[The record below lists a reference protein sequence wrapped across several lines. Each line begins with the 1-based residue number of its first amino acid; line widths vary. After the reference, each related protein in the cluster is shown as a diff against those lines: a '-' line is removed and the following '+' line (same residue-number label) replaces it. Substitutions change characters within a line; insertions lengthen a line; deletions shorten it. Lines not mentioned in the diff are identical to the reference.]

1 MMTVTFEG
9 SAAEVLSEMQVFLK
23 NSVTPKGSTVEVT
36 PEKVTLACTAA
47 PQISKVKIPDSAPK
61 AAKSPAVPV
70 QPPTAPVQLPTVP
83 VQLPTVPV
91 APAKEYTQAE
101 ILAACGPLMDA
112 GKVPELTQITQEF
125 GVASM
130 MEIPQEKYGELAV
143 KLRAMGAKL

>member
-1 MMTVTFEG
+1 MTVTFEG

-47 PQISKVKIPDSAPK
+47 PQISKIKIPDSAPK

-70 QPPTAPVQLPTVP
+70 QPPTVP
-83 VQLPTVPV
+83 VQAPTVPV

-112 GKVPELTQITQEF
+112 GKVPELTQIIQEF

-143 KLRAMGAKL
+143 KLRALGAKL

>member
-1 MMTVTFEG
+1 MTVTFEG
-9 SAAEVLSEMQVFLK
+9 SVAEVLSEMQVFLK

-70 QPPTAPVQLPTVP
+70 QPPT
-83 VQLPTVPV
+83 VPV

-112 GKVPELTQITQEF
+112 GKVPELTQIIQEF

-143 KLRAMGAKL
+143 KLRALGAKL

>member
-1 MMTVTFEG
+1 MTVTFEG

-23 NSVTPKGSTVEVT
+23 NAATPKGSTVEVT
-36 PEKVTLACTAA
+36 PEKVTIASTAA
-47 PQISKVKIPDSAPK
+47 PQISKVKMPDSAPK
-61 AAKSPAVPV
+61 VAKSPAVPI
-70 QPPTAPVQLPTVP
+70 QPPTVP
-83 VQLPTVPV
+83 IQPPTVPV

-112 GKVPELTQITQEF
+112 GKVPELTQIIQEF

-143 KLRAMGAKL
+143 KLRALGAKL

>member
-47 PQISKVKIPDSAPK
+47 PQISKIKIPDSAPK

-70 QPPTAPVQLPTVP
+70 QP
-83 VQLPTVPV
+83 PTVPV

-112 GKVPELTQITQEF
+112 GKVPELTQIIQEF

>member
-1 MMTVTFEG
+1 MTVTFEG

-23 NSVTPKGSTVEVT
+23 NSVTPKGSTGEVT

-70 QPPTAPVQLPTVP
+70 QPPT
-83 VQLPTVPV
+83 VPV

-112 GKVPELTQITQEF
+112 GKVPELTQIIQEF

-143 KLRAMGAKL
+143 KLRALGAKL

>member
-83 VQLPTVPV
+83 VQPPTAPV

-112 GKVPELTQITQEF
+112 GKVPELTQIIQEF

>member
-1 MMTVTFEG
+1 MITVTFEG

-61 AAKSPAVPV
+61 AAKAAKSPA
-70 QPPTAPVQLPTVP
+70 
-83 VQLPTVPV
+83 VPV

-112 GKVPELTQITQEF
+112 GKVPELTQIIQEF

-143 KLRAMGAKL
+143 KLRALGAKL

>member
-23 NSVTPKGSTVEVT
+23 NTAAPKGSTVEVT
-36 PEKVTLACTAA
+36 PEKVTIASTAA
-47 PQISKVKIPDSAPK
+47 PQISKVKILDSAPK

-70 QPPTAPVQLPTVP
+70 QAPTVP
-83 VQLPTVPV
+83 VQSPTVPV

-112 GKVPELTQITQEF
+112 GKVPELTQIIQEF

-143 KLRAMGAKL
+143 KLRALGAKL

>member
-1 MMTVTFEG
+1 MTVTFEG

-23 NSVTPKGSTVEVT
+23 NTAAPKGSTVEVT
-36 PEKVTLACTAA
+36 PEKVTIASTAA
-47 PQISKVKIPDSAPK
+47 PQISKVKILDSAPK

-70 QPPTAPVQLPTVP
+70 QAPTVP
-83 VQLPTVPV
+83 VQSPTVPV

-112 GKVPELTQITQEF
+112 GKVPELTQIIQEF

>member
-1 MMTVTFEG
+1 MTVTFEG

-36 PEKVTLACTAA
+36 PEKVTLACTVA

-61 AAKSPAVPV
+61 VAKSPAVPV
-70 QPPTAPVQLPTVP
+70 QP
-83 VQLPTVPV
+83 PTVPV

-112 GKVPELTQITQEF
+112 GKVPELTQIIQEF

-130 MEIPQEKYGELAV
+130 MEIPQEKYGELAA

>member
-23 NSVTPKGSTVEVT
+23 NSVTSKGSTVEAT
-36 PEKVTLACTAA
+36 PEKVTLASTAA
-47 PQISKVKIPDSAPK
+47 PQISKVKIPDLAPK
-61 AAKSPAVPV
+61 AAKSPAAPV
-70 QPPTAPVQLPTVP
+70 QPPTAPVQA
-83 VQLPTVPV
+83 PTVPV

-112 GKVPELTQITQEF
+112 GKVPELTQIIQEF

-143 KLRAMGAKL
+143 KLRALGAKL

>member
-23 NSVTPKGSTVEVT
+23 NSVTPKGSTVDVT

-47 PQISKVKIPDSAPK
+47 PQISKVKIPDSALK

-70 QPPTAPVQLPTVP
+70 QPPTVP
-83 VQLPTVPV
+83 VQAPTVPV

-112 GKVPELTQITQEF
+112 GKVPELTQIIQEF

-143 KLRAMGAKL
+143 KLRALGAKL

>member
-1 MMTVTFEG
+1 MTVTFEG

-23 NSVTPKGSTVEVT
+23 NSVTPKGSTVDVT

-47 PQISKVKIPDSAPK
+47 PQISKVKIPDSALK

-70 QPPTAPVQLPTVP
+70 QAPTVP
-83 VQLPTVPV
+83 VQAPTVPV

-112 GKVPELTQITQEF
+112 GKVPELTQIIQEF

-143 KLRAMGAKL
+143 KLRALGAKI

>member
-1 MMTVTFEG
+1 MTVTFEG

-47 PQISKVKIPDSAPK
+47 PQISKAKIPDSAPK

-70 QPPTAPVQLPTVP
+70 QPPT
-83 VQLPTVPV
+83 VPV
-91 APAKEYTQAE
+91 APAKGYTQAE

-112 GKVPELTQITQEF
+112 GKVPELTQIIQEF

-143 KLRAMGAKL
+143 KLRALGAKL

>member
-1 MMTVTFEG
+1 MTVTFEG

-23 NSVTPKGSTVEVT
+23 NAATPKGSTVEVT
-36 PEKVTLACTAA
+36 PEKVTIASTAA
-47 PQISKVKIPDSAPK
+47 PQISKVKMPDSAPK
-61 AAKSPAVPV
+61 AAKSPAVPI
-70 QPPTAPVQLPTVP
+70 QPPTVP
-83 VQLPTVPV
+83 IQPQTVPV

-112 GKVPELTQITQEF
+112 GKVPELTQIIQEF

-143 KLRAMGAKL
+143 KLRALGAKL

>member
-1 MMTVTFEG
+1 MTVTFEG

-47 PQISKVKIPDSAPK
+47 PQISKIKIPDSAPK

-70 QPPTAPVQLPTVP
+70 QPPTVP
-83 VQLPTVPV
+83 VQPPTVPV

-112 GKVPELTQITQEF
+112 GKVPELTQIIQEF

>member
-1 MMTVTFEG
+1 MTVTFEG

-61 AAKSPAVPV
+61 AAKFPTVPV
-70 QPPTAPVQLPTVP
+70 QPPTVP

-112 GKVPELTQITQEF
+112 GKVPELTQIIQEF

-143 KLRAMGAKL
+143 KLRALGAKL

>member
-1 MMTVTFEG
+1 MTVTFEG

-70 QPPTAPVQLPTVP
+70 QPPTVP

-112 GKVPELTQITQEF
+112 GKVPELTQIIQEF

-143 KLRAMGAKL
+143 KLRALGAKL

>member
-1 MMTVTFEG
+1 MTVTFEG

-47 PQISKVKIPDSAPK
+47 PQISKIKIPDSAPK

-70 QPPTAPVQLPTVP
+70 QP
-83 VQLPTVPV
+83 PTVPV

-112 GKVPELTQITQEF
+112 GKVPELTQIIQEF

>member
-1 MMTVTFEG
+1 MTVTFDG

-23 NSVTPKGSTVEVT
+23 NTAAPKGSTVEVT
-36 PEKVTLACTAA
+36 PEKVTIASTAA

-70 QPPTAPVQLPTVP
+70 QSPTVP
-83 VQLPTVPV
+83 VQSPTVPV

-112 GKVPELTQITQEF
+112 GKVPELTQIIQEF

-143 KLRAMGAKL
+143 KLRALGAKL

>member
-36 PEKVTLACTAA
+36 PEKVTLACTVA

-61 AAKSPAVPV
+61 VAKSPAVPV
-70 QPPTAPVQLPTVP
+70 QP
-83 VQLPTVPV
+83 PTVPV

-112 GKVPELTQITQEF
+112 GKVPELTQIIQEF

-130 MEIPQEKYGELAV
+130 MEIPQEKYGELAA

>member
-47 PQISKVKIPDSAPK
+47 PQISKVKIPDSALK
-61 AAKSPAVPV
+61 AAKSSAVPV
-70 QPPTAPVQLPTVP
+70 QPPTVPVQPPTVP
-83 VQLPTVPV
+83 VQPPTVPV

-112 GKVPELTQITQEF
+112 GKVPELTQIIQEF

-143 KLRAMGAKL
+143 KLRALGAKL

>member
-1 MMTVTFEG
+1 MTVTFEG
-9 SAAEVLSEMQVFLK
+9 SAAEVLSEIQVFLK

-47 PQISKVKIPDSAPK
+47 PQISKVKIPDSALK

-70 QPPTAPVQLPTVP
+70 QPPTVP
-83 VQLPTVPV
+83 VQPPTVPV

-112 GKVPELTQITQEF
+112 GKVPELTQIIQEF

-143 KLRAMGAKL
+143 KLRALGAKL

>member
-1 MMTVTFEG
+1 MTVTFEG

-70 QPPTAPVQLPTVP
+70 QPS
-83 VQLPTVPV
+83 TVPV
-91 APAKEYTQAE
+91 AQAKEYTQAE

-112 GKVPELTQITQEF
+112 GKVPELTQIIQEF

-130 MEIPQEKYGELAV
+130 MEIPQERYGELAV
-143 KLRAMGAKL
+143 KLRALGAKL

>member
-70 QPPTAPVQLPTVP
+70 QPPTVP
-83 VQLPTVPV
+83 VQPPTVPV

-112 GKVPELTQITQEF
+112 GKVPELTQIIQEF
-125 GVASM
+125 GVTSM

>member
-1 MMTVTFEG
+1 MTVTFEG

-47 PQISKVKIPDSAPK
+47 PQISKIKIPDSAPK

-70 QPPTAPVQLPTVP
+70 QPPTVP
-83 VQLPTVPV
+83 VQPPTVPV

-112 GKVPELTQITQEF
+112 GKVPELTQIIQEF

-143 KLRAMGAKL
+143 KLRALGAKL

>member
-1 MMTVTFEG
+1 MTVTFEG

-70 QPPTAPVQLPTVP
+70 QPPTAPVQL
-83 VQLPTVPV
+83 QTVPV
-91 APAKEYTQAE
+91 AQAKEYTQAE

-112 GKVPELTQITQEF
+112 GKVPELTQIIQEF

-143 KLRAMGAKL
+143 KLRALGAKL

>member
-36 PEKVTLACTAA
+36 PGKVTLACTAA
-47 PQISKVKIPDSAPK
+47 PQISKVKIPDSALN

-70 QPPTAPVQLPTVP
+70 QPQTVP
-83 VQLPTVPV
+83 VQPPTVPV

-112 GKVPELTQITQEF
+112 GKVPELTQIIQEF

-130 MEIPQEKYGELAV
+130 MEIPQEKYGELAI
-143 KLRAMGAKL
+143 KLRALGAKL

>member
-1 MMTVTFEG
+1 MTVTFEG
-9 SAAEVLSEMQVFLK
+9 SAAEVLSEMQVLLK

-47 PQISKVKIPDSAPK
+47 PQISKVKIPDSALK
-61 AAKSPAVPV
+61 AAKSLAVPV
-70 QPPTAPVQLPTVP
+70 QP
-83 VQLPTVPV
+83 PTVPV

-112 GKVPELTQITQEF
+112 GKVPELTQIIQEF

-143 KLRAMGAKL
+143 KLRALGAKL

>member
-70 QPPTAPVQLPTVP
+70 QPPTVP
-83 VQLPTVPV
+83 VH
-91 APAKEYTQAE
+91 PAKEYTQAE

-112 GKVPELTQITQEF
+112 GKVPELTQIIQEF

-143 KLRAMGAKL
+143 KLRALGAKL

>member
-1 MMTVTFEG
+1 MTVTFEG

-23 NSVTPKGSTVEVT
+23 NAAAPKGSTVEVT

-47 PQISKVKIPDSAPK
+47 PQISKAKIPDSAPK
-61 AAKSPAVPV
+61 AAKSPAAPVQPPTVPV
-70 QPPTAPVQLPTVP
+70 QPPTVP
-83 VQLPTVPV
+83 VQPPTVPV
-91 APAKEYTQAE
+91 APAKGYTQAE

-112 GKVPELTQITQEF
+112 GKVPELTQIIQEF

-143 KLRAMGAKL
+143 KLRALGAKL

>member
-47 PQISKVKIPDSAPK
+47 PQINKVKIPDSAPK

-70 QPPTAPVQLPTVP
+70 QPPTVP
-83 VQLPTVPV
+83 VQAPTVPV

-112 GKVPELTQITQEF
+112 GKVPELTQIIQEF

-143 KLRAMGAKL
+143 KLRALGAKL

>member
-47 PQISKVKIPDSAPK
+47 PQSIKVKIPDSAPK
-61 AAKSPAVPV
+61 AAKSPA
-70 QPPTAPVQLPTVP
+70 
-83 VQLPTVPV
+83 VPV

-112 GKVPELTQITQEF
+112 GKVPELTQIIQEF

-143 KLRAMGAKL
+143 KLRALGAKL

>member
-1 MMTVTFEG
+1 MTVTFEG

-70 QPPTAPVQLPTVP
+70 QPPTVP
-83 VQLPTVPV
+83 VQAPTVPV

-112 GKVPELTQITQEF
+112 GKVPELTQIIQEF

-143 KLRAMGAKL
+143 KLRALGAKL

>member
-1 MMTVTFEG
+1 MTVTFEG

-23 NSVTPKGSTVEVT
+23 NSVTSKGSTVEVT
-36 PEKVTLACTAA
+36 PEKVTLASTAA
-47 PQISKVKIPDSAPK
+47 PQISKVKIPDLAPK
-61 AAKSPAVPV
+61 AAKSPAAPV
-70 QPPTAPVQLPTVP
+70 QPPTAP

-101 ILAACGPLMDA
+101 ILVACGPLMDA
-112 GKVPELTQITQEF
+112 GKVPELTQIIQEF

-143 KLRAMGAKL
+143 KLRALGAKL

>member
-1 MMTVTFEG
+1 MTVTFEG

-23 NSVTPKGSTVEVT
+23 NSVTPKGSTVEIT

-83 VQLPTVPV
+83 V

-112 GKVPELTQITQEF
+112 GKVPELTQIIQEF

>member
-70 QPPTAPVQLPTVP
+70 QPPTAPVQL
-83 VQLPTVPV
+83 QTVPV
-91 APAKEYTQAE
+91 AQAKEYTQAE

-112 GKVPELTQITQEF
+112 GKVPELTQIIQEF

-143 KLRAMGAKL
+143 KLRALGAKL